1 MEFSG
6 NIRLRL
12 PDGLHQALA
21 ELADHEGVSL
31 NTMMVSLL
39 SEGLGRRSDRSG
51 DAPPPAVVSA
61 LAEAVLDS
69 VHTSTRRGELIA
81 QLDAKQPKWRLWIP
95 AARLAE
101 AGARAKR

>member
-12 PDGLHQALA
+12 PESLHRALT
-21 ELADHEGVSL
+21 ELADREGVSL
-31 NTMMVSLL
+31 NTLMVTLM
-39 SEGLGRRSDRSG
+39 SEGVGRRSDRIG
-51 DAPPPAVVSA
+51 DAPPPGVVSA

-69 VHTSTRRGELIA
+69 VHTPTRRGELIA

-95 AARLAE
+95 ASRLAE
-101 AGARAKR
+101 AAARPKR